1 MAVLNK
7 IRQRSVFLILIIAL
21 ALFSFVLAD
30 VIRSGG
36 FSGKDNSIATVN
48 GEEISREEFAR
59 QVEAYQ
65 QNMRGNI
72 STTQAVNRV
81 WDQELNQII
90 VEEQVEKLG
99 IRAEQAQV
107 RQMMRAQMSQN
118 PQFTNEAG
126 MFDENRV
133 KEYVASLKQTS
144 PQMYQQWLSY
154 EEGLAESAA
163 QNIYA
168 NMIRTGVGA
177 TLTEGK
183 QAYQLQNNTMDLRYV
198 QIPFSSIPDDE
209 VEVSKSEIKEY
220 VDNHKAKF
228 ETEAARNIQY
238 VIFNEEPSVE
248 DKEESKN
255 SLSAL
260 LEDRVEYNS
269 VSKTNDTIAGFNTTS
284 DDQEFVNSNSD
295 LQQPVTFKFKN
306 QLPKEFADDLFNL
319 EKGEVYGPYEENGYW
334 KLSKL
339 VETKEIPD
347 SIKASHILLGFQ
359 GAQAGGTRTE
369 SAAKQL
375 ADSLAGVIKAD
386 KSKMAALATEFSDD
400 PSAAQ
405 NSGDL
410 GYFRPGMMVPTFDD
424 FVLNNNEGTVG
435 VVETDFG
442 YHVIYIEE
450 QTDREK
456 AVKIATVAREIDAT
470 EGTRNKLFNEVTKF
484 EIAAGEGDFTEEAK
498 AADYRIRT
506 VRDVKALDE
515 NIPGVGQQRRVV
527 QWAFED
533 DAKVGDVKRFETP
546 TGYIVAQITAKK
558 NKGLMSPEDA
568 SAEVIPIL
576 TKQKK
581 AEIIKEKISGTTVDQ
596 VAENQNKIVQTANA
610 VNLSSPTLA
619 GAGSEPEVVGAVYA
633 LGVGETSKPI
643 VGDKGVYVVEL
654 VSKSEAPELDSY
666 KPFAQQE
673 TSSRR
678 QMANSR
684 AFEALKAK
692 AEIEDKRAKFY

>member
-48 GEEISREEFAR
+48 GEEIGREEFAR

-81 WDQELNQII
+81 WDQQLNQII
-90 VEEQVEKLG
+90 VDEQVEALG

-107 RQMMRAQMSQN
+107 RQMMRAQMAGN

-126 MFDENRV
+126 MFDENRL

-168 NMIRTGVGA
+168 NMIRAGVGA

-183 QAYQLQNNTMDLRYV
+183 EAYHLQNNTMDLRYV
-198 QIPFSSIPDDE
+198 QVPFSSIPDDE
-209 VEVSKSEIKEY
+209 VEVSKSEIKTY

-238 VIFNEEPSVE
+238 VIFNEEPSPE
-248 DKEESKN
+248 DKEEAKE
-255 SLSAL
+255 SLSGL

-269 VSKTNDTIAGFNTTS
+269 VSKTNDTIAGFKTTS

-295 LQQPVTFKFKN
+295 VQQPVTFKFKN

-347 SIKASHILLGFQ
+347 SIKASHILIGFQ

-369 SAAKQL
+369 TAAKQL
-375 ADSLAGVIKAD
+375 ADSLAGVVKAD
-386 KSKMAALATEFSDD
+386 KSRMGALATEFSDD

-424 FVLNNNEGTVG
+424 FVLNNNKGTVG
-435 VVETDFG
+435 VVKTDFG
-442 YHVIYIEE
+442 YHVIYIED

-456 AVKIATVAREIDAT
+456 AVKIATVAREVEAT

-484 EIAAGEGDFTEEAK
+484 EIAAGEGDFAEEAK

-515 NIPGVGQQRRVV
+515 NIPGVGEQRRVV

-558 NKGLMSPEDA
+558 KKGLMSPEDA

-619 GAGSEPEVVGAVYA
+619 GAGNEPEVVGAVYA
-633 LGVGETSKPI
+633 LEVGETSKPI

-673 TSSRR
+673 TRTRR
-678 QMANSR
+678 QMANNR

>member
-21 ALFSFVLAD
+21 ALFAFVLAD

-81 WDQELNQII
+81 WDQQLNQII
-90 VEEQVEKLG
+90 VEEQVEELG

-154 EEGLAESAA
+154 EEGLSESAA

-183 QAYQLQNNTMDLRYV
+183 QAYHLQNNTMDLRYV
-198 QIPFSSIPDDE
+198 QVPFSSISDDE

-238 VIFNEEPSVE
+238 VIFSEEPSPE
-248 DKEESKN
+248 DKEEAKA
-255 SLSAL
+255 SLSEL

-269 VSKTNDTIAGFNTTS
+269 VSKSNDTIAGFNSTS

-295 LQQPVTFKFKN
+295 LTQPVTFRFKN
-306 QLPKEFADDLFNL
+306 QLPKEFADELFNL
-319 EKGEVYGPYEENGYW
+319 EEGEVYGPYEENGYW

-339 VETKEIPD
+339 VETKQIPD
-347 SIKASHILLGFQ
+347 SIKASHILLGYQ

-369 SAAKQL
+369 EAAKQL
-375 ADSLAGVIKAD
+375 ADSLAGVVRSN
-386 KSKMAALATEFSDD
+386 KSKIGELATEFSDD

-435 VVETDFG
+435 VVKTDFG

-450 QTDREK
+450 LTDREK
-456 AVKIATVAREIDAT
+456 AVKIATVSREIEAT

-498 AADYRIRT
+498 SADYRIRT

-527 QWAFED
+527 QWAFEE
-533 DAKVGDVKRFETP
+533 DAKVGDVKRFDTP
-546 TGYIVAQITAKK
+546 AGYIVAQITAKK
-558 NKGLMSPEDA
+558 KKGLMSPEDA
-568 SAEVIPIL
+568 SSEVIPIL

-581 AEIIKEKISGTTVDQ
+581 AEMIKEKISGTTVDQ
-596 VAENQNKIVQTANA
+596 VAENQDKIVQTANA

-633 LGVGETSKPI
+633 LEVGETSKPI

-684 AFEALKAK
+684 AFEALKSK

>member
-1 MAVLNK
+1 MAVLQN
-7 IRQRSVFLILIIAL
+7 IRQKSALIIVVIGFALFAFLIPSILKN
-21 ALFSFVLAD
+21 
-30 VIRSGG
+30 GG
-36 FSGKDNSIATVN
+36 FSAKDNSIATVN
-48 GEEISREEFAR
+48 GEDIAREDFAR

-81 WDQELNQII
+81 WEQQLNQII
-90 VEEQVEKLG
+90 VEEQVEELG

-107 RQMMRAQMSQN
+107 RQMMRAQMSNN

-133 KEYVASLKQTS
+133 KEYVASIKQTS

-154 EEGLAESAA
+154 EEGLSESAA

-183 QAYQLQNNTMDLRYV
+183 QAYLLQNNTMDLRYV
-198 QIPFSSIPDDE
+198 QVPYSSISDE
-209 VEVSKSEIKEY
+209 EIEVSKSEIKEY
-220 VDNHKAKF
+220 VDSHKAKF

-238 VIFNEEPSVE
+238 VIFNEEASTE
-248 DKEESKN
+248 DKEEAKS

-269 VSKTNDTIAGFNTTS
+269 VSKSNDTIQGFRKTS

-295 LQQPVTFKFKN
+295 LTQPVAFKFKN
-306 QLPKEFADDLFNL
+306 QLSKKFADDLFNL
-319 EKGEVYGPYEENGYW
+319 EEGEVYGPYEENGYW

-339 VETKEIPD
+339 IETKQIPD
-347 SIKASHILLGFQ
+347 SIKASHILLGYQ
-359 GAQAGGTRTE
+359 GAQAGGARTE
-369 SAAKQL
+369 AAAKQL
-375 ADSLAGVIKAD
+375 ADSLAGVVKSD
-386 KSKMAALATEFSDD
+386 KSKMAELATEFSDD

-410 GYFRPGMMVPTFDD
+410 GYFGPGMMVPEFDD

-450 QTDREK
+450 QTEKEK
-456 AVKIATVAREIDAT
+456 AVKIATVAREIEAT
-470 EGTRNKLFNEVTKF
+470 EETRNSLFNEVTKF
-484 EIAAGEGDFTEEAK
+484 EIAAGEGDFTEKAK

-558 NKGLMSPEDA
+558 KKGLMSPEDA
-568 SAEVIPIL
+568 SAEVIPVL

-581 AEIIKEKISGTTVDQ
+581 AKMIQDKISGTSVDQ
-596 VAENQNKIVQTANA
+596 VAENQDKIVQTANA

-633 LGVGETSKPI
+633 LKVGETSKPI
-643 VGDKGVYVVEL
+643 VGEKGVYVVEL
-654 VSKSEAPELDSY
+654 VSKSDAPELDSY
-666 KPFAQQE
+666 KPFALQE
-673 TSSRR
+673 TNTRR

-692 AEIEDKRAKFY
+692 ADIEDKRAKFY